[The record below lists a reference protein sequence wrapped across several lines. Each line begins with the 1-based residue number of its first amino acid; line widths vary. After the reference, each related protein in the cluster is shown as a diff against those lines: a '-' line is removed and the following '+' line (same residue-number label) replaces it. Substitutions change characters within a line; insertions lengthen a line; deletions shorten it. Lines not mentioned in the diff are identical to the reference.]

1 MSFSG
6 EVKEELGLQISSARH
21 CQIAEMAAFIS
32 MCGSVMIDS
41 NERYSVKIHTENL
54 IVARKCFTLLQK
66 TFNIRTEISI
76 RRNLS
81 KQSTSYWL
89 LVKNHE
95 EALRLLQATKLLTRE
110 GDVQFNIRT
119 EISIRRNLSKQS
131 TSYWLLVKNH
141 EEALRLLQA
150 TKLLTREGDVQE
162 ELSLVRNTVVQQYC
176 CKRAFI
182 RGAFLV
188 SGSISDPEKS
198 YHYEI
203 VCSARGKAE
212 QLQKIM
218 NSFEIDAKVILR
230 KRSYVVYVKE
240 GAQIS
245 DLLNIM
251 EAHVAL
257 MKFENIRILK
267 DMRNAV
273 NRKVNCETANINKT
287 VSAAVKQVEDIHYI
301 RDTIG
306 LENLSEALYDVAL
319 TRLSYPE
326 ATLKELGDLL
336 TPPVGKSGV
345 NHRLRKLGEIADK
358 LRQNKEVHYD

>member
-66 TFNIRTEISI
+66 T
-76 RRNLS
+76 
-81 KQSTSYWL
+81 
-89 LVKNHE
+89 
-95 EALRLLQATKLLTRE
+95 
-110 GDVQFNIRT
+110 FNIRT